1 MHLRALAAELLGT
14 FMVIAVLFA
23 TWLVARPSGGDIWA
37 VALATGLAL
46 TAVTYAFGQIS
57 GGHFNPVVTIGL
69 VAGGRFELA
78 HAPGFVIA
86 QLIGAGL
93 AAAFVYLIAQGA
105 VQAGRVEAVDF
116 ANIANVY
123 SGKGT
128 IALLAALLLEVVLCA
143 VLVLVFMGATS
154 QASMAAFAPI
164 AIGGIFAC
172 CYLLSIPIT
181 NGGLHP
187 ARSTAAAVF
196 GGPASLA
203 QLWVFWIAPVA
214 GATLGG
220 LAARHLYR
228 DT

>member
-1 MHLRALAAELLGT
+1 MHVRALCAETIGT
-14 FMVIAVLFA
+14 FVVVGVLFGA
-23 TWLVARPSGGDIWA
+23 WLVARPGGADLWT
-37 VALATGLAL
+37 VAMATGLAL
-46 TAVTYAFGQIS
+46 TAVTYAFGQVS

-93 AAAFVYLIAQGA
+93 AAAFVYLIALGA
-105 VQAGRVEAVDF
+105 VQAGRSEPTDF
-116 ANIANVY
+116 AKIANVY
-123 SGKGT
+123 AGQGS
-128 IALLAALLLEVVLCA
+128 IALVAALLLELILSA

-154 QASMAAFAPI
+154 QPAMAAFAPI

-187 ARSTAAAVF
+187 ARSTAAAIF

-203 QLWVFWIAPVA
+203 QLWVFWIAPLA
-214 GATLGG
+214 GGVLGG
-220 LAARHLYR
+220 IAARYLYG
-228 DT
+228 DD